1 MGSICVP
8 RTAGD
13 PDLAVIGGGAA
24 GLAAARAGA
33 RRGLRTIL
41 VSDSPLGGDCTFT
54 GCVPSKT
61 LIEAAARRLPFEVA
75 AARIREVVAG
85 IAASEDATVLRS
97 EGVEVT
103 EGSARFAGRGQIC
116 VDGHRL
122 EASRIVIA
130 TGSEP
135 AVPQVP
141 GLERVAYLTNE
152 TVFDL
157 DRLPGSIGVLGGG
170 PIGCELSQAFAR
182 LGAEV
187 HVFEAASRLL
197 PREETEASRVIGE
210 VLAAEG
216 IDLHVGVEVTEV
228 GRAGRSGGVRVEC
241 SDGSRVEVDALLVA
255 TGRRARTASLDPDAG
270 GIALDG
276 RGFVRTDRFL
286 ETSVPGVYA
295 AGDVTGGPGS
305 THSADEMGR
314 LAVGNAFGRAGRLG
328 RRAFDTAAVPW
339 VTFCDPEV
347 ARVGMSEQQAA
358 AAGGRVAFV
367 PFSELDRAIIAG
379 RTEGFVKLVVGPRAG
394 LGNAGGGRVLG
405 ATIVAPR
412 AGEMIHEVALAIRT
426 GMFAGR
432 LAQTVHAYPTWSS
445 AIRQAAAQLFM
456 ELDGRAARPAEP
468 GRPSRRSP

>member
-1 MGSICVP
+1 M
-8 RTAGD
+8 
-13 PDLAVIGGGAA
+13 VIGGGAA
-24 GLAAARAGA
+24 GLAAARAGV
-33 RRGLRTIL
+33 RRGRRTLL
-41 VSDSPLGGDCTFT
+41 VSDSPPGGDCTFT

-61 LIEAAARRLPFEVA
+61 LIEAAALRLPFDA
-75 AARIREVVAG
+75 AARRIREVVAG
-85 IAASEDATVLRS
+85 VASSEDAAVLRS
-97 EGVEVT
+97 EGVEVSD
-103 EGSARFAGRGQIC
+103 GHARFTGRGQIC
-116 VDGHRL
+116 VDGHRVR
-122 EASRIVIA
+122 ASRMVIA

-135 AVPQVP
+135 AVPRVP

-157 DRLPGSIGVLGGG
+157 ERLPGSIGVLGGG

-197 PREETEASRVIGE
+197 PREETEASQVIGE

-216 IDLHVGVEVTEV
+216 VDLHVGVEVTEV
-228 GRAGRSGGVRVEC
+228 GPADRSGGVRLEG
-241 SDGSRVEVDALLVA
+241 SDGSGVEVDALLVA
-255 TGRRARTASLDPDAG
+255 TGRRPRSAGLDPATG
-270 GIALDG
+270 GIALDE
-276 RGFVRTDRFL
+276 RGFVLTDRFL
-286 ETSVPGVYA
+286 GTSVPGIYA
-295 AGDVTGGPGS
+295 AGDVTGRSGS
-305 THSADEMGR
+305 THAADEMGR

-328 RRAFDTAAVPW
+328 RRAFDTSAVPW

-379 RTEGFVKLVVGPRAG
+379 RTEGFVKLVVGPRSG
-394 LGNAGGGRVLG
+394 LGNSGGGRVLG

-445 AIRQAAAQLFM
+445 AIRQAAAQLFI

-468 GRPSRRSP
+468 GPPPRRSP